1 MIALYIILGILLLLF
16 LILMIRVRVFFTYT
30 DDALV
35 YVKVLFFKIRLLP
48 KEEKEKKPKKEPPK
62 EKKPEQKKTVRPLIC
77 VGFLVLFL
85 TAVYT
90 SGAVFTRTAA
100 AAAVSHPQHCYH
112 CSGRD
117 KRNDQNVLKS
127 QRISPPTVYTAYA
140 TIQAMMHWEMTTVR
154 VLSPEFSSLR
164 TAATAATHGV

>member
-1 MIALYIILGILLLLF
+1 MHLPFPVVRSFLPGLSARSSRMIFTPGQSFAAWIAAAIPDAPAPIIS
-16 LILMIRVRVFFTYT
+16 MS
-30 DDALV
+30 AS
-35 YVKVLFFKIRLLP
+35 VLKTQ
-48 KEEKEKKPKKEPPK
+48 PP
-62 EKKPEQKKTVRPLIC
+62 KKPEQKKTVRPLIC

-112 CSGRD
+112 CSGCD

-127 QRISPPTVYTAYA
+127 QRISPPTVYTANA